1 MPKEDMKPGK
11 DFPTEEPYYESA
23 APLVPDSPRLEDVR
37 DAAMGCQACHL
48 WRFGTQTVFGEGN
61 PRARIMLIGEQPGD
75 KEDLEGRPFVGP
87 AGQLLMDAMDQAGI
101 DREEVYITN
110 AVKHFKWAPT
120 GGGRRL
126 HQKPNV
132 REQRACRP
140 WLEAEIVRVQP
151 EALLLLGATASQAVL
166 GSDFKLTQNR
176 GKFVKSDMA
185 NFVLATLHP
194 SAILRMPEATQRD
207 LAFDSLVQ
215 DLRLV
220 GETVYAR
227 PDSRPYMA

>member
-1 MPKEDMKPGK
+1 MRPGK

-61 PRARIMLIGEQPGD
+61 PDARIMLIGEQPGD
-75 KEDLEGRPFVGP
+75 KEDLEGKPFVGP

-101 DREEVYITN
+101 SREEVYITN
-110 AVKHFKWAPT
+110 AVKHFKWTPA
-120 GGGRRL
+120 GGRRL

-140 WLEAEIVRVQP
+140 WLEAEIARVRP
-151 EALLLLGATASQAVL
+151 EALLLLGATAAQAVL
-166 GSDFKLTQNR
+166 GADFKLTKNR
-176 GKFVKSDMA
+176 GRFVESEMA
-185 NFVLATLHP
+185 SNVLATLHP
-194 SAILRMPEATQRD
+194 SAIIRMPEASQRD
-207 LAFDSLVQ
+207 SAFDSLVE

-220 GETVYAR
+220 AETVHPR
-227 PDSRPYMA
+227 PNGYLA